1 MVVIVQI
8 GKYKRKMGNILNYI
22 GLSEYQVLIHTK
34 INILIIWN
42 EGERIKSEEC
52 MQCPFFTEKGGRRR
66 GK

>member
-52 MQCPFFTEKGGRRR
+52 MQWSFLH
-66 GK
+66 